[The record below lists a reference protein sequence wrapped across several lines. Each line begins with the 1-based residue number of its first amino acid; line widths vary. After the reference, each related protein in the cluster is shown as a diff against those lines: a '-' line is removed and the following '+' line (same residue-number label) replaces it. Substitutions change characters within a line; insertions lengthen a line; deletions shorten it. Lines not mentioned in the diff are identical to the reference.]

1 MATRFLSLDLKKKIT
16 KPVSN
21 LNPKLVITIMTMRLQ
36 NRPLLQLRL

>member
-1 MATRFLSLDLKKKIT
+1 MATRFLSLDLKKIT

-21 LNPKLVITIMTMRLQ
+21 LNPKLVITIMIMRLQ